1 MGRMPIIQF
10 YFWGPA
16 NLQVGAY
23 VTIAKSELTSIIT
36 GVAQGL
42 CIWTIPRVLE
52 MRQLRP

>member
-1 MGRMPIIQF
+1 MGRTPIIQF